1 MILGRIV
8 RFGIVGV
15 INTGTYYALYLLL
28 QTMLPYLVAHVCAFA
43 LAMVGSYFLN
53 CSFTFR
59 AKPSW
64 QSFLLFPLSNAANFV
79 ITTLGLYVLVQH
91 LGMDERIAA
100 IPAAAIAI
108 PITFLVAQFTLTGG
122 SRRRLDELAAEP
134 STQQSTQRTS

>member
-28 QTMLPYLVAHVCAFA
+28 QTVLPYLVAHVCAFA

-53 CSFTFR
+53 CHFTFR
-59 AKPSW
+59 TQPSW
-64 QSFLLFPLSNAANFV
+64 RSFMLFPLSNAANFV
-79 ITTLGLYVLVQH
+79 ITTLGLYLLVQH

-122 SRRRLDELAAEP
+122 RGQRLEEPAAEP
-134 STQQSTQRTS
+134 PPQPSTQRTA

>member
-28 QTMLPYLVAHVCAFA
+28 QTVLPYLVAHVCAFA

-53 CSFTFR
+53 CHFTFR
-59 AKPSW
+59 TRPRW
-64 QSFLLFPLSNAANFV
+64 RTFLLFPLSNAANFV
-79 ITTLGLYVLVQH
+79 ITTVGLYVLVQH

-122 SRRRLDELAAEP
+122 GRERLDEPIAEP
-134 STQQSTQRTS
+134 SSQPTTQRTA